1 MTVDEVTNNTQ
12 EQQNRSSR
20 RRRNRETAAAQA
32 QKAVQAAQKDREAP
46 ARHENKGNFVTRL
59 FRGIADYFSSTRA
72 EIQKVAWPTRQE
84 ALRLS
89 GIVLAVTVIF
99 SIALG
104 LLDYLYGEL
113 FRAGFNAPIVFGI
126 VALVV
131 GAVALGA
138 MFVSRRA

>member
-12 EQQNRSSR
+12 EQQNRTGR
-20 RRRNRETAAAQA
+20 RRRNREAAAVQA
-32 QKAVQAAQKDREAP
+32 QKAIQAAQKDRATPVRRED
-46 ARHENKGNFVTRL
+46 RGNFVTRF

-84 ALRLS
+84 SLRLS
-89 GIVLAVTVIF
+89 GIVLAVTIIS

-113 FRAGFNAPIVFGI
+113 FRLGLNAPIIFGV
-126 VALVV
+126 VAVVVIAVVV
-131 GAVALGA
+131 GVL
-138 MFVSRRA
+138 FVSRRT